1 MSTLTSKIEILVI
14 EEMRVLEA
22 RIAAQDTQIANQ
34 KAVIN
39 EHRALQQQLRA
50 ELFEQ
55 KKANAEMAS
64 FVKMILQGAQT
75 TSKVIQHAENAEVK
89 RIGEQ
94 MVEQQP
100 ANGKQAKRPSLRER
114 LHLGVPPEVEATA

>member
-14 EEMRVLEA
+14 EEMRALEG
-22 RIAAQDTQIANQ
+22 RIAAQDTQISNQ

-75 TSKVIQHAENAEVK
+75 TSRVIQHAENAEVK

-94 MVEQQP
+94 LIEQP

-114 LHLGVPPEVEATA
+114 LHLGLPPEAEVAS